1 MASKVKT
8 LAAPTQSWFHR
19 DPELQV
25 EIPGSTVN
33 QLGLQI
39 ISNRNYV
46 CTNEKDQEIM
56 PAHISPER
64 PAASPGCSS
73 LTMKEPQQVT

>member
-1 MASKVKT
+1 MASRVKT
-8 LAAPTQSWFHR
+8 LAALTQNWFR
-19 DPELQV
+19 QDPELQV
-25 EIPGSTVN
+25 EILGSAVN

-64 PAASPGCSS
+64 PTASPGCSS
-73 LTMKEPQQVT
+73 LTRNRSK